1 MSITRSEFDKAI
13 NEEITKRNGEWF
25 FDNDKIEKV
34 WEIIQK
40 RSSIVMWQKLY
51 LY

>member
-13 NEEITKRNGEWF
+13 NEEIAKRNGEWF
-25 FDNDKIEKV
+25 FDNDKIEKI

-40 RSSIVMWQKLY
+40 KKFYNNI
-51 LY
+51 